1 MFNERPS
8 GQNNSRS
15 GTFKGVTRSNSSPE
29 LLLPRAQRESR
40 SLPEFPCER
49 RSGPA
54 EPGPGTPKL
63 SERPEGKVPPSP
75 GRSKVESHCPDLFS
89 VSENGS
95 QFRSNRGLG
104 RGQKRFDQDTPAA
117 NGHRREALEPVTRWH
132 LGIGVEPTRQ
142 RLEGIGVDAAL
153 VDPLEQMPQKRS
165 WDVFALDFR
174 HQEPA

>member
-1 MFNERPS
+1 M
-8 GQNNSRS
+8 
-15 GTFKGVTRSNSSPE
+15 
-29 LLLPRAQRESR
+29 
-40 SLPEFPCER
+40 
-49 RSGPA
+49 
-54 EPGPGTPKL
+54 
-63 SERPEGKVPPSP
+63 
-75 GRSKVESHCPDLFS
+75 ESHCPDLFS

-153 VDPLEQMPQKRS
+153 GDPLEQMPQKRS
-165 WDVFALDFR
+165 WVSAPFR
-174 HQEPA
+174 NPRKSAGLKTAVLPCSWDPFSSGLSARISSFFQMSPNASGAHQT